1 MVTANMFG
9 RIKIC
14 ISVNFWMA
22 KNMDQVFG
30 NSILLLTNMKVNTN
44 KIKELEKVNI
54 DGKMGIYI
62 VDSLKTT

>member
-1 MVTANMFG
+1 
-9 RIKIC
+9 
-14 ISVNFWMA
+14 MA